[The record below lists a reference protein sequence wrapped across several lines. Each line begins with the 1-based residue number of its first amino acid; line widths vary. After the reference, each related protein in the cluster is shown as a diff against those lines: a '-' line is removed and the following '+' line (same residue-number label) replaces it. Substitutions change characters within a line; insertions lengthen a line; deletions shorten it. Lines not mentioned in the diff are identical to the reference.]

1 MKKLAAVL
9 VLAVTAGS
17 ALAQQSMKPEDMI
30 KVRKAGL
37 TFMSWN
43 MGKIKA
49 NIDGNFNKEQTAAAA
64 NVVAAT
70 VASGLFTLFGPGTD
84 KEVGGQK
91 TRAKPEL
98 FQQPEKLK
106 EFAMALE
113 KETGELAKV
122 AATGDVAAIK
132 AQFGATGKACKNCH
146 DEFRAD

>member
-9 VLAVTAGS
+9 VLAVAAGS
-17 ALAQQSMKPEDMI
+17 ALAQQAMKPEDMI
-30 KVRKAGL
+30 MVRKAGL
-37 TFMSWN
+37 GFMSWN

-49 NIDGNFNKEQTAAAA
+49 NIDGSFNKEQTVAAA

-70 VASGLFTLFGPGTD
+70 AASDLFSLFVPGTD

-98 FQQPEKLK
+98 FAQPDKLK

-113 KETGELAKV
+113 KETSELAKV
-122 AATGDVAAIK
+122 AASGDVAAIK
-132 AQFGATGKACKNCH
+132 TQFGATGKACKNCH